1 MQQHTAPGLYTS
13 PSEASA
19 ALRFASRL
27 SRSASS
33 RSRSS
38 AFTRSIRCTCARNRP
53 RGLHARQ
60 HTQRELAR
68 GEPACIVTA
77 EVYF

>member
-19 ALRFASRL
+19 ALRFASRS

-38 AFTRSIRCTCARNRP
+38 AFTRSIRCSCARN
-53 RGLHARQ
+53 Q
-60 HTQRELAR
+60 QS
-68 GEPACIVTA
+68 
-77 EVYF
+77 